1 VTILGRNGTISEA
14 EFTATAEQCA
24 DRRRAADRL
33 KALDAEGD
41 MNCRRFAVVNFVR
54 KVTQDAKTPAAALRA
69 HGPPLG
75 GLRDHASLRP
85 PCVRRTDGEVTIG
98 ARDE

>member
-1 VTILGRNGTISEA
+1 
-14 EFTATAEQCA
+14 
-24 DRRRAADRL
+24 
-33 KALDAEGD
+33 

-54 KVTQDAKTPAAALRA
+54 KVTREEGDPGRQDPAAALKA

-75 GLRDHASLRP
+75 GLRDHAGLRP